1 MSENE
6 RWFRRIAIGLAAAAL
21 LTAGLAVLV
30 VVMRDTDRARAAPVS
45 RQVAVND
52 LRRLAPSTVE
62 QRDDGVRVTDAALC
76 KSLGLARDDTIVAI
90 SGRQVRVDELRAVLR
105 KLGTL
110 RPRSLFVDLVRDRAP
125 VLERW
130 ELDDE
135 LTAGLPADDDD
146 PAPGGASLDPL
157 IATIR
162 RISGTSYLVPRSTIE
177 AWIADPAVFA
187 SGGQIVATT
196 SLGRLV
202 GCELRT
208 VRTDSVYAALGL
220 QSGDTI
226 RAINGN
232 PLESVDRVLELVAR
246 STTLITVDVRR
257 GDQPIIFDYLVR

>member
-1 MSENE
+1 MSGNE
-6 RWFRRIAIGLAAAAL
+6 RWFRGIAIGLAGAAL

-30 VVMRDTDRARAAPVS
+30 VVMRHTDRARTAPVS

-90 SGRQVRVDELRAVLR
+90 SGRQVRADELRAVLR
-105 KLGTL
+105 KLGAL

-157 IATIR
+157 IATVR

-177 AWIADPAVFA
+177 AWIADPTVVA
-187 SGGQIVATT
+187 SGGQVVAT
-196 SLGRLV
+196 SSRSDGF
-202 GCELRT
+202 ELHT
-208 VRTDSVYAALGL
+208 VRPDSVYAALGL

-246 STTLITVDVRR
+246 STTLITVDIRR
-257 GDQPIIFDYLVR
+257 GDQPIIFSYLVR